1 MPFLHKVRYQSQRV
15 ADQPMRLLML
25 QLRILNRLDRKPY
38 HLLNAVLHHLLAQQS
53 SYSDLLESVQCRQVS
68 HLEHYRAC
76 YEPQL
81 MRQNLLG
88 NCLLKLALCIVDFGA
103 CEQVFQVRE
112 QLRYLQE

>member
-1 MPFLHKVRYQSQRV
+1 
-15 ADQPMRLLML
+15 MRLFML

-38 HLLNAVLHHLLAQQS
+38 DLLNAVLHLLAQS
-53 SYSDLLESVQCRQVS
+53 PYSDLLESVQCRQVS
-68 HLEHYRAC
+68 NLEYYRAC

-88 NCLLKLALCIVDFGA
+88 NLLKQAFALCIIVDLA